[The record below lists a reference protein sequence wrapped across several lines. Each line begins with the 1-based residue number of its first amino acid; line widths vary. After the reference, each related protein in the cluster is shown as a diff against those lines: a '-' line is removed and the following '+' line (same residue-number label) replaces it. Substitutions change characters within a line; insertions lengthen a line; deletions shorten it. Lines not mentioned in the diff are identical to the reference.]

1 MCVTC
6 FCVLVSLSELLSI
19 IKKEKKRWNN
29 GKTHTYTHKSHTIYS
44 TKTQEDP
51 QNSTGRRK

>member
-19 IKKEKKRWNN
+19 IIKEKNVGTTEN
-29 GKTHTYTHKSHTIYS
+29 THTYTHKSHTIYS